1 MADNNIPAG
10 FDTLCIRGGHT
21 PESNRAHLTPIYA
34 SSTYTFDS
42 AEQAIAVF
50 KGDEKGYIYG
60 RWGNPTITEAEEKI
74 ALMEAYGLKN
84 SAGGPLQL
92 TTILHAS
99 GMAAI
104 CTMLLSNIKAGQK
117 IITHYSL
124 YGGTHELIE
133 KILPDMGIE
142 AIIVDFHNINKV
154 EETLKKDN
162 NITLMY
168 LETPANPT
176 LQCIDLEALSSLG
189 KIYGLTV
196 CVDNTFATP
205 YLQQPFRY
213 DVDYVMHSTTKFLN
227 GHGTAIGGV
236 LIGKDVE
243 KMNSGITKMHRLLGG
258 NSNAFDAFLLT
269 NGLRTF
275 GLRMERHCANALKVA
290 RYLESNK
297 AVARVNYL
305 GLASHPD
312 HATAMRQMKN
322 GGAMLSF
329 ELRGGFDAGVSFMNR
344 LQVCTNAVSL
354 GTCDTLVSHAA
365 SSTHMGVAR
374 TKRLEFGITDGL
386 IRMSVGIEN
395 VEDIIADLD
404 QAITPPPPPA
414 QVTVQELPLM

>member
-1 MADNNIPAG
+1 MADTNNSLG
-10 FDTLCIRGGHT
+10 FDTVCIRGGHT

-42 AEQAIAVF
+42 AEQAIGVF
-50 KGDEKGYIYG
+50 KQEEKGYIYG

-84 SAGGPLQL
+84 KNGDPLQL
-92 TTILHAS
+92 KAILHAS
-99 GMAAI
+99 GMAAV

-124 YGGTHELIE
+124 YGGTHELVE
-133 KILPDMGIE
+133 KILPDLGIS
-142 AIIVDFHNINKV
+142 AVIVDFHNIAKV
-154 EETLKKDN
+154 EEAIKADDS
-162 NITLMY
+162 IALMY

-196 CVDNTFATP
+196 CADNTFATP
-205 YLQQPFRY
+205 FLQQPFRY

-236 LIGKDVE
+236 VIGKDLE
-243 KMNSGITKMHRLLGG
+243 KMNAGVTKMHRLLGG

-275 GLRMERHCANALKVA
+275 GLRMERHCSNAAQVA
-290 RYLESNK
+290 AFLEKHNG
-297 AVARVNYL
+297 VAHVNYL
-305 GLASHPD
+305 GLPSHKD
-312 HATAMRQMKN
+312 HTTAMRQMKN

-329 ELRGGFDAGVSFMNR
+329 ELKDGFEGGVSFINR
-344 LQVCTNAVSL
+344 LKLCTNAVSL
-354 GTCDTLVSHAA
+354 GTCDTLVSHAP
-365 SSTHMGVAR
+365 SSTHMGVDR
-374 TKRLEFGITDGL
+374 EKRLAFGITDGL
-386 IRMSVGIEN
+386 IRMSVGLEN
-395 VEDIIADLD
+395 IEDILADLD
-404 QAITPPPPPA
+404 QAIETPYH
-414 QVTVQELPLM
+414 